1 MEEKTKKQHFVPRFY
16 LKAWCRP
23 NTNQIQIYDV
33 KTDVTRPANVEDVA
47 SERYFYDIELTDL
60 FTEETI
66 NELTSQ
72 GKIKADRAQAVE
84 KALSSIVEAPFSLI
98 LNDILSRVMK
108 ATPWIVNNCVFIHPQ
123 ERIEF
128 AKYLA
133 IQMIRTKEVRQD
145 IIHSSERIVQK
156 LKSMG
161 VPDETAEKY
170 AVTKKGAR
178 RIQNRML
185 MNDTQLLKAA
195 GMFNSL
201 TWVLGIN
208 RTGKKFYTSDNPIG
222 RRGHKKS
229 VPKFISNVGLNSPG
243 VEVFFPLSPD
253 VILIMSDGRYHT
265 HMLEKENRYVEINKE
280 PIVDYYNSILVMQ
293 AERSVISCDGDF
305 ALVDELKERNPNV
318 FEIKR
323 D

>member
-1 MEEKTKKQHFVPRFY
+1 MEELTKKQHYVPRFY
-16 LKAWCRP
+16 LKAWCKP
-23 NTNQIQIYDV
+23 NTEQIQIYDV
-33 KTDVTRPANVEDVA
+33 KTDKIRPANIEDVA

-60 FTEETI
+60 FSEETI
-66 NELTSQ
+66 NELSSQ
-72 GKIKADRAQAVE
+72 GRIKANRVQAVE
-84 KALSSIVEAPFSLI
+84 KALSSIVETPFSI
-98 LNDILSRVMK
+98 YYNDVLSRAMK
-108 ATPWIVNNCVFIHPQ
+108 ATPWVINNCVFIRLQ

-145 IIHSSERIVQK
+145 ILNSAERIVQK

-161 VPDETAEKY
+161 APDEIAEKC

-185 MNDTQLLKAA
+185 MDDKQLLKAA
-195 GMFNSL
+195 SMFNNL

-222 RRGHKKS
+222 RHGHRES
-229 VPKFISNVGLNSPG
+229 VPKFISNVGLDSPG
-243 VEVFFPLSPD
+243 VEIFFPLSPD
-253 VILIMSDGRYHT
+253 VILVMTDGRYHT

-280 PIVDYYNSILVMQ
+280 SIVDYYNSILVMQ

-305 ALVDELKERNPNV
+305 ALIKKIKERKPEV
-318 FEIKR
+318 GV
-323 D
+323 